1 MLLAFVPRL
10 GNAYYLALA
19 ISLLQYTV
27 LATAWGMFSGP
38 TRYVSLATTAFF
50 GVGAYTVAVLGE
62 ILPWPLVL
70 LIAAALGAIVAAIVG
85 LSTLRLS
92 GVYFVIFTFGLT
104 ELIRQ
109 LVVWFEVNKS
119 RVLGRYVFVDITQ
132 ADIYWQLLA
141 LTAAVFLLGWLI
153 ARSRLGFALRVIG
166 EDETVAKHCGI
177 DTTFAKVALFTISA
191 TVMTLVGA
199 IMAPR
204 WTYIEP
210 SIAFNSMISFQVLI
224 MALLG
229 GAHRLWGPV
238 LGAVPLTL
246 LFELLSAR
254 FPNTFTIIL
263 GCIFLLIVYMLPRGV
278 AGLFEKLAADAGRQN
293 HATGGRMS
301 QDTATRVLEVDGLRR
316 ALRRAGRGQRPRL
329 CGRGQARSS
338 GLLGPNG
345 SGKTTALNLMS
356 GVLRPDAGTIRLT
369 GRDIA
374 GLAVVPDRAARPG
387 ADVPARPRARR
398 HGLPR
403 ERQGGAGVPE
413 AASAAPL
420 RPRCRDRHAA
430 RSRRPCRA
438 RTGGRRPTSPIS
450 TASGWSWPAR
460 SPPSRGCCCS
470 TNGSR
475 ASIRPNCMIGIDL
488 IRSLKADGHHHRAGR
503 ACDGRGPRAVRPL
516 RRDEQRPQ
524 DRRRRDRRC
533 SQRCGCREGL
543 SWRGG
548 RRCLRSP
555 ISAWPMACIARSTAS
570 RCNVGARR
578 DRHDPRRQ
586 WRGQDLAAE
595 GHRRRRADASGQAGE
610 PRRPRYLGDSPAH
623 EIVESGLALVPEGRG
638 IFGDLTVKENLL
650 LGANPKRARDGEA
663 ARREQVLELFP
674 RLRER
679 AAQIARTMSGGEQQM
694 VAIGRALMSN
704 PDILLLDEPSLGLS
718 PAMVQELFA
727 TLAAGA
733 RGRRRTC
740 CSSSRTRRRACGS
753 PTAAMCSKTA
763 SSSGTARADHLK
775 SDPAVQ
781 RAYLGGALPAAAPSS

>member
-1 MLLAFVPRL
+1 MNARTAGIGVVALAALALLAFVPRL

-62 ILPWPLVL
+62 VLPWPLVL
-70 LIAAALGAIVAAIVG
+70 LISAALGAIVAAIVG

-278 AGLFEKLAADAGRQN
+278 AGLFEKLAATPGGKTT
-293 HATGGRMS
+293 ATGGRMS
-301 QDTATRVLEVDGLRR
+301 RENANTGARSRR
-316 ALRRAGRGQRPRL
+316 PAARLRRAGRGQRPRV
-329 CGRGQARSS
+329 CGRA
-338 GLLGPNG
+338 
-345 SGKTTALNLMS
+345 
-356 GVLRPDAGTIRLT
+356 
-369 GRDIA
+369 GRDHGPARPQRVRQDDGAQFDVGRAASRCRHHPPDGPGHRGPCI
-374 GLAVVPDRAARPG
+374 VPDRAAWAG

-403 ERQGGAGVPE
+403 EHQGRAGVPE
-413 AASAAPL
+413 AASA
-420 RPRCRDRHAA
+420 
-430 RSRRPCRA
+430 RR
-438 RTGGRRPTSPIS
+438 
-450 TASGWSWPAR
+450 
-460 SPPSRGCCCS
+460 
-470 TNGSR
+470 
-475 ASIRPNCMIGIDL
+475 
-488 IRSLKADGHHHRAGR
+488 
-503 ACDGRGPRAVRPL
+503 
-516 RRDEQRPQ
+516 
-524 DRRRRDRRC
+524 
-533 SQRCGCREGL
+533 
-543 SWRGG
+543 
-548 RRCLRSP
+548 
-555 ISAWPMACIARSTAS
+555 
-570 RCNVGARR
+570 
-578 DRHDPRRQ
+578 
-586 WRGQDLAAE
+586 
-595 GHRRRRADASGQAGE
+595 
-610 PRRPRYLGDSPAH
+610 
-623 EIVESGLALVPEGRG
+623 
-638 IFGDLTVKENLL
+638 
-650 LGANPKRARDGEA
+650 
-663 ARREQVLELFP
+663 
-674 RLRER
+674 
-679 AAQIARTMSGGEQQM
+679 
-694 VAIGRALMSN
+694 
-704 PDILLLDEPSLGLS
+704 
-718 PAMVQELFA
+718 
-727 TLAAGA
+727 
-733 RGRRRTC
+733 
-740 CSSSRTRRRACGS
+740 
-753 PTAAMCSKTA
+753 
-763 SSSGTARADHLK
+763 
-775 SDPAVQ
+775 
-781 RAYLGGALPAAAPSS
+781 